1 MKRLSQGGSIE
12 PTRRLLEVAVAF
24 GLYTVIATAVG
35 IAQRLPYQF
44 GGAGDPNSVA
54 QDALVHG
61 TGISAPLIFVTVMI
75 VLAYIAMRSIRARIP
90 AASLIALLSVVGIVA
105 GLMEPALRALDPVIT
120 PVAVL
125 GLAIAVLL
133 LAAALRVPLA
143 PVREPEDRELEH
155 R

>member
-1 MKRLSQGGSIE
+1 
-12 PTRRLLEVAVAF
+12 VAVAF

-44 GGAGDPNSVA
+44 GGAGDPDSVT

-61 TGISAPLIFVTVMI
+61 TGISAPLIFVTVI
-75 VLAYIAMRSIRARIP
+75 ILLAYIATRSRRASIP
-90 AASLIALLSVVGIVA
+90 AAALVGLLSVVGIAA
-105 GLMEPALRALDPVIT
+105 GLMEPALRALDPLIT

-133 LAAALRVPLA
+133 LATALRVPLA
-143 PVREPEDRELEH
+143 LLREPEGREPEH
-155 R
+155 SKTRG